1 MTNMIPF
8 LFMSEIGEYMVA
20 LSVGGMGI
28 YRHVRRVE
36 SRVIVKMYFVE
47 SMASYRL
54 PTGTASYDVGI
65 RYNDPLKEHM
75 LSLHDNNEKNLYSK
89 TNLYLNKEGRCEYK
103 IYFRNNTCLRS
114 EILIFVNHYGVHDK
128 HLRTP
133 SSHNIV
139 YPDNPVYVGKANSLE
154 KSYLFEPNYMWDENV
169 EVDLNSH
176 VVVFVYP
183 EKEDMLWDHR
193 FGYVR
198 SNKHYVYKFKLRSC
212 LDLKNQGYFTKSC

>member
-1 MTNMIPF
+1 
-8 LFMSEIGEYMVA
+8 MV
-20 LSVGGMGI
+20 
-28 YRHVRRVE
+28 
-36 SRVIVKMYFVE
+36 
-47 SMASYRL
+47 SYRL
-54 PTGTASYDVGI
+54 PTGMASYDVGI
-65 RYNDPLKEHM
+65 RYNTPFKEHM
-75 LSLHDNNEKNLYSK
+75 LSLHDNNKKNLYSK

-114 EILIFVNHYGVHDK
+114 EILIFVNHYGVDDK

-183 EKEDMLWDHR
+183 EKEDMLWHHR

-198 SNKHYVYKFKLRSC
+198 SNKHYVYKFKLTSC